1 MPTSGLRDAG
11 MNGIY
16 ELKAIVAEDDP
27 STRRLLGSLLTK
39 WSFHVIECPDG
50 GSAWKEIERSQGP
63 LLAVVDWMMPEMSG
77 LELCERIRALGKVRT
92 GYIYTIMLTGKV
104 ERTDM
109 LQALKVGVDSFLTK
123 PLNTEELRASTNTG
137 RRILTAALKQQQ
149 LTLELEQKTQ
159 VLEELGREL
168 DQKVRERTRELEEST
183 LKAETASKFKSEFLA
198 NMSHEIR
205 TPLNGIISYTDLLLE
220 SQLDQQQKADV
231 NVIRSSVHSL
241 KQIIN
246 DILDLSKVEAG
257 RLQIDYTPFSLSNLL
272 VDTLDVVELMLDEKQ
287 LTLVVE
293 TAPHV
298 PNVLIGDPGRIT
310 QILMNLLS
318 NASKFCRPSGGIVVL
333 FSGVADTNCF
343 NLSISVADSGIGI
356 PEDRQ
361 QAVFEA
367 FQQADG
373 STTRRY
379 GGTGLGLTIC
389 KKLVELMDG
398 SITLRS
404 KPEVGT
410 KFVVEIPCRIP
421 ESKHSPLDLKEDIS
435 VEQLWSEIDPLD
447 IILAEDHVFN
457 RDGLVRLLASRGH
470 RIITASNGQEVLEKL
485 PTSHADL
492 ILMDIQMPEMGGDE
506 AATLIRSSDFEYRD
520 IPIIALTANALDCE
534 RERLLEL
541 GITDFVPKPIGQ
553 KELAT
558 AIKNVVNSDRDQMKR
573 KI

>member
-1 MPTSGLRDAG
+1 
-11 MNGIY
+11 MNGPY

-50 GSAWKEIERSQGP
+50 ATAWKEIESSEGP

-92 GYIYTIMLTGKV
+92 GYIYTVMLTGKV

-109 LQALKVGVDSFLTK
+109 LQALKSGVDSFLTK

-137 RRILTAALKQQQ
+137 RRILTAALRQQQ
-149 LTLELEQKTQ
+149 LTVELEQKTQ

-168 DQKVRERTRELEEST
+168 DQKVRDRTRELEEST
-183 LKAETASKFKSEFLA
+183 LKAEMASKFKSEFLA

-220 SQLDQQQKADV
+220 SELGQQQKADL
-231 NVIRSSVHSL
+231 NVIKSSVHSL

-257 RLQIDYTPFSLSNLL
+257 RLQIDYTTFSLSSLL
-272 VDTLDVVELMLDEKQ
+272 ADTVDVIELMLEEKE

-293 TAPHV
+293 TEPHV
-298 PNVLIGDPGRIT
+298 PHLLIGDPGRIS
-310 QILMNLLS
+310 QILMNLLG
-318 NASKFCRPSGGIVVL
+318 NASKFCRPNGGIIVL
-333 FSGVADTNCF
+333 FSGVADQNCF
-343 NLSISVADSGIGI
+343 NLTISVADSGIGI
-356 PEDRQ
+356 PVERQ

-398 SITLRS
+398 SITLQS
-404 KPEVGT
+404 KPGIGT
-410 KFVVEIPCRIP
+410 RFVVEIPCRIP
-421 ESKHSPLDLKEDIS
+421 ESKNSQHSLKEDIS
-435 VEQLWSEIDPLD
+435 VEQLWSEIDPLN

-457 RDGLVRLLASRGH
+457 REGLVRLLASRGH

-485 PTSHADL
+485 PTSQADL

-506 AATLIRSSDFEYRD
+506 ATTLIRSSDFEYRD

-534 RERLLEL
+534 RERLLQL
-541 GITDFVPKPIGQ
+541 GMTYFVPKPIGQ
-553 KELAT
+553 RELAT
-558 AIKNVVNSDRDQMKR
+558 ALKNALNSEKHQIKRDT
-573 KI
+573 

>member
-1 MPTSGLRDAG
+1 
-11 MNGIY
+11 MNGTY

-50 GSAWKEIERSQGP
+50 ATAWQEIESSDGP
-63 LLAVVDWMMPEMSG
+63 LLAVVDWMMPGMSG

-92 GYIYTIMLTGKV
+92 GYIYTVMLTGKA

-109 LQALKVGVDSFLTK
+109 LQALKSGVDSFLTK

-137 RRILTAALKQQQ
+137 RRILSAALKQQQ
-149 LTLELEQKTQ
+149 LTVELEQKTQ

-168 DQKVRERTRELEEST
+168 DQKVRDRTRELEEST

-205 TPLNGIISYTDLLLE
+205 TPLNGIISYTDLLLDSE
-220 SQLDQQQKADV
+220 LDQQQKSDL
-231 NVIRSSVHSL
+231 NVIKSSVHSL

-257 RLQIDYTPFSLSNLL
+257 RLHIDYTPFSLSNLL
-272 VDTLDVVELMLDEKQ
+272 ADTVDVIELMLDEKQ

-293 TAPHV
+293 TEPHV
-298 PNVLIGDPGRIT
+298 PHTLIGDPGRIT
-310 QILMNLLS
+310 QILMNLLG
-318 NASKFCRPSGGIVVL
+318 NASKFCRPNGGIVVL
-333 FSGVADTNCF
+333 FSGFADNNCF

-398 SITLRS
+398 TITLRS
-404 KPEVGT
+404 KPGIGT
-410 KFVVEIPCRIP
+410 RFIVQIPCRIP
-421 ESKHSPLDLKEDIS
+421 EATNTQYGVKEDAS
-435 VEQLWSEIDPLD
+435 VEQLWGEIDPLN

-485 PTSHADL
+485 PTSQADL

-506 AATLIRSSDFEYRD
+506 ATTLIRSSDCEYRD

-534 RERLLEL
+534 RDRLLQL
-541 GITDFVPKPIGQ
+541 GMTDFVPKPIGQ
-553 KELAT
+553 RELVIALKN
-558 AIKNVVNSDRDQMKR
+558 AINHEKHHMKR
-573 KI
+573 HP